1 MTELF
6 TRPDPAERRAD
17 RVHGALA
24 HLVER
29 HAATPEHRSR
39 QVHPAMAAPHE
50 MVRLVAGLAGGSIPV
65 EPGEPGL
72 DTSDLLAALT
82 LLPEVR
88 AELDAIELQLLTR
101 ARNGA
106 MTGPERSDGAG
117 HHGLS
122 PEVVRPERSGGRM
135 TGPERSDGAGHH
147 GLSPEVVRPE
157 RSGGRMTWQDIAFG
171 LGLNSPQAARQRY
184 ERLEARA
191 DEA

>member
-6 TRPDPAERRAD
+6 TRPDPAQRRAD

-29 HAATPEHRSR
+29 HAASPEHRSR
-39 QVHPAMAAPHE
+39 QVHPTFAAPHE

-65 EPGEPGL
+65 ESGEPGL

-82 LLPEVR
+82 LLPDVR

-106 MTGPERSDGAG
+106 I
-117 HHGLS
+117 
-122 PEVVRPERSGGRM
+122 
-135 TGPERSDGAGHH
+135 
-147 GLSPEVVRPE
+147 
-157 RSGGRMTWQDIAFG
+157 TWQDIACG